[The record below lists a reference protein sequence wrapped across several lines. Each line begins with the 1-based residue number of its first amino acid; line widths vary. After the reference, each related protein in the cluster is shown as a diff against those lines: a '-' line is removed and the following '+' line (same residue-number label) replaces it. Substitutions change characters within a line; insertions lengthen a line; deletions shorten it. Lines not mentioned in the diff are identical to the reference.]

1 MKFLSKVHSDAESI
15 DIKHLCN
22 HLTRLLFSLMFR
34 SKFTKE
40 ASIKVFDHTASEAI
54 SQLARDQLIKY
65 LLKSLVLVCDGCLFA
80 LMQAFDDEFVML
92 LSELYI
98 AY

>member
-22 HLTRLLFSLMFR
+22 HLTRLLFCLKFK
-34 SKFTKE
+34 SKFTEE
-40 ASIKVFDHTASEAI
+40 ASIKVFDHTVTEAI
-54 SQLARDQLIKY
+54 SQLSRDQLIKHM
-65 LLKSLVLVCDGCLFA
+65 LKSLVLVFDGCLIA
-80 LMQAFDDEFVML
+80 LIHAFDDEFVML
-92 LSELYI
+92 QSELYI